1 MKEKNNNTCLLT
13 FDIEEWFQVENLR
26 SVISKEDWD
35 KQTSTVAQNT
45 HKILEILNKY
55 QIPAT
60 FFILGWLAERY
71 PQLVEEIRDSGQEVA
86 CHGYGH
92 DLAYDQRDEDI
103 VNDISHAKEILEKI
117 TERPVYGYRAP
128 NFSINDRILSHLK
141 TLGFLYDSSYC
152 PVRLHHRYGTLNGL
166 DEKIAPDLYKTDSG
180 VFEIPVATVSIA
192 GKNIP
197 IGGGAY
203 FRIYPLWL
211 FKRFVSW
218 KLKSEAVY
226 NMYLHPWE
234 FEPEQEQVKNIKFD
248 YKFRHYYGLKKT
260 ANKFEKLIKFLKDK
274 ECIFQT
280 MHRYVEGIGIRD

>member
-1 MKEKNNNTCLLT
+1 MRNNLKPTCLLT

-35 KQTSTVAQNT
+35 KQTSTVAQNSG
-45 HKILEILNKY
+45 KILKILNKY
-55 QIPAT
+55 QLTAT
-60 FFILGWLAERY
+60 FFILGWLAERH

-92 DLAYDQRDEDI
+92 DLAYDQTDEDI
-103 VNDISHAKEILEKI
+103 VNDISQAKKILENI
-117 TERPVYGYRAP
+117 TGQPVYGYRAP

-152 PVRLHHRYGTLNGL
+152 PVQLHHRYGILNGL
-166 DEKIAPDLYKTDSG
+166 GEKIAPNLYKTDCG
-180 VFEIPVATVSIA
+180 VCEIPVATVPIA

-203 FRIYPLWL
+203 FRIYPLWV

-218 KLKSEAVY
+218 KLKSDAVY

-234 FEPEQEQVKNIKFD
+234 FEPEQQRVKNIKFD
-248 YKFRHYYGLKKT
+248 YKFRHYYGLNKT
-260 ANKFEKLIKFLKDK
+260 ADKFEKLIKFLKDQD
-274 ECIFQT
+274 CTFQT
-280 MHRYVEGIGIRD
+280 MQGYVEKTGFRD